1 MKSILVGFGRIG
13 NSIRHDAKIARYFK
27 YASHAQVLKEHPAF
41 EWIGV
46 VDSSEEARQAAERE
60 WGVETCQHDGPFVGA
75 EFAVITSPPE
85 TRLDVVKRLWNLRA
99 CLIEKPLGPQGREF
113 LDYCAGRDIAVSI
126 NFWRRAVPDY
136 RRALNDIGQVQA
148 VHAVYGNGL
157 YNNGSHLVDFCDMLF
172 GKPAL
177 ANRIS
182 PAMTLGA
189 LGCSGPVDDY
199 AVDFVLVYPG
209 FTVTAHALDYRH
221 YREFAL
227 DIWGTKGRLEIRA
240 ESQELAFSL
249 AKPHRGMENQKEVA
263 QTAVWTVDTRTAL
276 YDLYTSIAE
285 GKPMSP
291 ATMLTQDICDRIVED
306 A

>member
-1 MKSILVGFGRIG
+1 MKSVLVGFGRIG

-41 EWIGV
+41 EWQFVI
-46 VDSSEEARQAAERE
+46 DPDREACNRAEAE
-60 WGVETCQHDGPFVGA
+60 WGVVAWPDFESLDV
-75 EFAVITSPPE
+75 EFAVLTCPPAA
-85 TRLDVVKRLWNLRA
+85 RLDIVRKLPNLRA
-99 CLIEKPLGPQGREF
+99 CLIEKPLGPQGKEF
-113 LDYCAGRDIAVSI
+113 LDYCASRGIAVSI

-136 RRALNDIGQVQA
+136 RRALADVGAVQA

-157 YNNGSHLVDFCDMLF
+157 YNNGSHLIDFCDMLF

-240 ESQELAFSL
+240 ESQELTMWL
-249 AKPHRGMENQKEVA
+249 VKNHRGMENQKEVE
-263 QTAVWTVDTRTAL
+263 QSAVWPVDTRTAL

-285 GKPMSP
+285 GKPLSP

>member
-1 MKSILVGFGRIG
+1 MKSVLVGFGRIG

-46 VDSSEEARQAAERE
+46 IDPDPQARERAMSE
-60 WGVETCQHDGPFVGA
+60 WGIAAWPMIEPLKEA
-75 EFAVITSPPE
+75 EFAVLTCPPGE
-85 TRLDVVKRLWNLRA
+85 RLRVVKNLAELRA

-113 LDYCAGRDIAVSI
+113 LDYCAGRDISVSI

-136 RRALNDIGQVQA
+136 RRALEDIGAVQA

-157 YNNGSHLVDFCDMLF
+157 YNNGSHLIDFCDMLF

-189 LGCSGPVDDY
+189 LGCSGPINDY
-199 AVDFVLVYPG
+199 AVDFVLVHPG
-209 FTVTAHALDYRH
+209 FTVTAHAIDYRH

-240 ESQELAFSL
+240 ESQELTMWL
-249 AKPHRGMENQKEVA
+249 VKNHRGMENQKEVE
-263 QTAVWTVDTRTAL
+263 QSAVWPVDTRNAL

-285 GKPMSP
+285 GKPLSP